1 MTDVKVILK
10 MAKAFGVKD
19 ENLYHDQEPDAAT
32 LKKTYMAILKASR
45 AMSSKE
51 EPHIIM
57 VYCGGHGAT
66 QNEKQVYL
74 LNCEKAQDAMF
85 QLEFKLR
92 YLVQDALSY
101 GRVFAVFDC
110 CRVQMSN
117 MPGLATG
124 RGAGGNEGEEDE
136 ESGLDMCKYFHI
148 QACGP
153 GGIADA
159 DGGFANRLYAHCE
172 KMTNRNPKGYME
184 WPRDWMRVRWTP
196 GEMCNSG
203 GEDYL
208 VPFKPEGF

>member
-1 MTDVKVILK
+1 
-10 MAKAFGVKD
+10 
-19 ENLYHDQEPDAAT
+19 
-32 LKKTYMAILKASR
+32 
-45 AMSSKE
+45 
-51 EPHIIM
+51 M

-74 LNCEKAQDAMF
+74 VNNSNAQKAMF

-92 YLVQDALSY
+92 YFVQDALTY
-101 GRVFAVFDC
+101 ARVFAVFDC
-110 CRVQMSN
+110 CRVNISN

-124 RGAGGNEGEEDE
+124 RGAGGGDGDDGEDWN
-136 ESGLDMCKYFHI
+136 SDMCKYFHI

-159 DGGFANRLYAHCE
+159 DGGFANRLYDHCV
-172 KMTNRNPKGYME
+172 KMTKRAPVGYME

-208 VPFKPEGF
+208 MPFRPEGVALPTPTQTPAPV